1 MPCATG
7 YCATG
12 YCATVLTI
20 CLYFKIVCIAI
31 DVEDRDKTALGNTP
45 GTVRSWSILIIIPS
59 ADEMINSVDH
69 DQINSSADGMIN
81 RVDHD
86 QINSVDHDQ
95 VTVLQME

>member
-1 MPCATG
+1 MP
-7 YCATG
+7 CATG

-59 ADEMINSVDH
+59 ADGMINRVDH
-69 DQINSSADGMIN
+69 DQINSSADGMI
-81 RVDHD
+81 
-86 QINSVDHDQ
+86 
-95 VTVLQME
+95 TVLTMTRRILALLNLTVLF